1 MPCTHVV
8 DVGVVYGQWSS
19 GQARPGINSYQQCQY
34 RVGYQAFFEMAMAQD
49 FSPGRVLGPIILHT
63 MLTALKAHAKLLKQ
77 HTLTVYFAAR
87 DPRTPIL
94 VRVLAIL
101 VAAYAL
107 SPIDLIPDFIPVIG
121 YLDDL
126 LIVPL
131 GLALV
136 VRLTP
141 PEVLESARAKAQQTA
156 SKPVSYA
163 AAACFVVLWLVVA
176 WLGAQWLVGVFRS

>member
-1 MPCTHVV
+1 MF
-8 DVGVVYGQWSS
+8 
-19 GQARPGINSYQQCQY
+19 A
-34 RVGYQAFFEMAMAQD
+34 
-49 FSPGRVLGPIILHT
+49 
-63 MLTALKAHAKLLKQ
+63 ALKAQAKQLKQ

-87 DPRTPIL
+87 DPRMPL
-94 VRVLAIL
+94 AVRLLALL

-126 LIVPL
+126 VLVPL

-141 PEVLESARAKAQQTA
+141 PEIMDDARAKAQQAA
-156 SKPVSYA
+156 SRPVSYSA
-163 AAACFVVLWLVVA
+163 GVVILALWLALA
-176 WLGAQWLVGVFRS
+176 WLGIVWFMGPFRL

>member
-1 MPCTHVV
+1 MFT
-8 DVGVVYGQWSS
+8 S
-19 GQARPGINSYQQCQY
+19 
-34 RVGYQAFFEMAMAQD
+34 
-49 FSPGRVLGPIILHT
+49 
-63 MLTALKAHAKLLKQ
+63 LKAQAKQLKQ

-94 VRVLAIL
+94 VRALAVL

-126 LIVPL
+126 ILIPL

-141 PEVLESARAKAQQTA
+141 PEVMESARVQAQQAAT
-156 SKPVSYA
+156 KPVSYPA
-163 AAACFVVLWLVVA
+163 AAFVIIVWLVVMWFFGKWA
-176 WLGAQWLVGVFRS
+176 LGVVRA

>member
-1 MPCTHVV
+1 MSMFT
-8 DVGVVYGQWSS
+8 SLKA
-19 GQARPGINSYQQCQY
+19 QARQ
-34 RVGYQAFFEMAMAQD
+34 
-49 FSPGRVLGPIILHT
+49 
-63 MLTALKAHAKLLKQ
+63 LKQ

-87 DPRTPIL
+87 DPRTPLL
-94 VRVLAIL
+94 VRSLAIF

-126 LIVPL
+126 LLVPL

-141 PEVLESARAKAQQTA
+141 PEVLESARAQAQEAA
-156 SKPVSYA
+156 SRPISYTA
-163 AAACFVVLWLVVA
+163 AAFIVALWFVAAWVVVSWIIA
-176 WLGAQWLVGVFRS
+176 N